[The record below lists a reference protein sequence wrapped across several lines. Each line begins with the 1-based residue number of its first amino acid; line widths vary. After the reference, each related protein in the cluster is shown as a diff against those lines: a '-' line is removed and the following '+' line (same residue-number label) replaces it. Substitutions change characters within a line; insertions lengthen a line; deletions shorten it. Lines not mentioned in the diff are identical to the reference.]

1 MGRHQSPLH
10 AKERALMTACLMSG
24 LLPIKA
30 ICDLISDFSAGLDG
44 TCKYSLCSH
53 LSCVNALI
61 ALHDGRL
68 ASACND
74 TVMTWK
80 DGECLHMMF
89 GSPPGEVTCL
99 AALPPDKLASASG
112 ANVHIWG
119 STFCP
124 QTLACHDGMVNAL
137 AVLDDGTLASGS
149 SDMTVR
155 IWNVSDGSL
164 VHTLAGHHGAVISL
178 AALSKNKLASSS
190 MDKTVKIWQNGEC
203 VMTLVGHRLGVTKLV
218 TLLNGNLVS
227 SSDDHTLRVWD
238 VESGECLTVARH
250 THFVRSLAVMHDGT
264 LISGSH
270 DGTVCAWDGTNSGVI
285 FSQPFPISA
294 LAVLP
299 TGELAVASN
308 KTVGVF
314 E

>member
-1 MGRHQSPLH
+1 MVRYPSPLH
-10 AKERALMTACLMSG
+10 AKERALATDTLMSG
-24 LLPIKA
+24 LLPVKD

-61 ALHDGRL
+61 TLHDGRL

-74 TVMTWK
+74 TVMAWT
-80 DGECLHMMF
+80 DGECSHMMF
-89 GSPPGEVTCL
+89 GSHYGEVTCL

-112 ANVHIWG
+112 ANVYIWG
-119 STFCP
+119 STFSP
-124 QTLACHDGMVNAL
+124 QTLACHGEVIDL
-137 AVLDDGTLASGS
+137 AVLEDGTLAAGS

-155 IWNVSDGSL
+155 IWNVPEASL

-178 AALSKNKLASSS
+178 AALPQNKLASSS
-190 MDKTVKIWQNGEC
+190 MDKTVKTWLNGEC
-203 VMTLVGHRLGVTKLV
+203 VTTLVGHRLGVTKLA

-250 THFVRSLAVMHDGT
+250 THFVRTLDVMHDGT
-264 LISGSH
+264 LITGSH

-308 KTVGVF
+308 KTVRVF